1 MGDILSNIY
10 WTKNIKKNSMIKSIA
25 FYLPQY
31 HPCEENNNWWG
42 KGFTEWTNVVKAKPL
57 FRGHNQ
63 PNIPSELG
71 FYDLRL
77 PEVRSEQ
84 AELAKQAGVTAFC
97 YWHYWF
103 GNGKRLLEGPFNE
116 VLKSGNPDF
125 PFCLAWAN
133 HSWYAKTWDKKG
145 TKKLLIEQTYPGKE
159 DFIAHFKE
167 LLPAFKDCRYLKYG
181 NKPIFVVFKPL
192 EIEYNFVELWNTLA
206 QENGF
211 DGIYFIGQCSAAE
224 KDSVLAKGY
233 NAINREEIHAI
244 YARHNITFRAV
255 KRLISR
261 LLRIPLRYNYSNAMK
276 ASLDNVDKDECVY
289 PTICPNWDHT
299 PRSGING
306 VVYTNSNPKAFSNH
320 VKEVYNYIKDKK
332 EENMIVFIKSWNEW
346 GEGNYMEPDLR
357 YGRQYIEVYRKCVDA
372 FNGVEMK

>member
-1 MGDILSNIY
+1 
-10 WTKNIKKNSMIKSIA
+10 MIKSIA
-25 FYLPQY
+25 YYLPQY

-63 PNIPSELG
+63 PNIPSHLG

-77 PEVRSEQ
+77 SEVRSEQ
-84 AELAKQAGVTAFC
+84 AELAKQAGITAFC

-103 GNGKRLLEGPFNE
+103 GNGKRLLERPFNE
-116 VLKSGNPDF
+116 VVSSGKPDF

-159 DFIAHFKE
+159 DFISHFNE
-167 LLPAFKDCRYLKYG
+167 LLPAFKDKRYLKYG

-192 EIEYNFVELWNTLA
+192 EIDYNFIELWNTLA
-206 QENGF
+206 IENGF
-211 DGIYFIGQCSAAE
+211 DGMYFIGQCSAKE
-224 KDSVLAKGY
+224 KGAVFAKGY

-244 YARHNITFRAV
+244 YARHNIAFRAV
-255 KRLISR
+255 KRMISR
-261 LLRIPLRYNYSNAMK
+261 ILRIPLKYDYSKAMR
-276 ASLDNVDKDECVY
+276 ASLDELDKEECVY

-306 VVYTNSNPKAFSNH
+306 VVYTNSNPKAFSKH
-320 VKEVYNYIKDKK
+320 VMEIFNSLTNKKD
-332 EENMIVFIKSWNEW
+332 ENRIVFIKSWNEW
-346 GEGNYMEPDLR
+346 GEGNYMEPDLKF
-357 YGRQYIEVYRKCVDA
+357 GDKYIKTYRACVDS
-372 FNGVEMK
+372 FNERIKNK